1 MTDSMTHLQR
11 LELSR
16 PLWRSLIDTAAAA
29 PVSALSAAS
38 FSAQTTC
45 YDTGNKGFFA
55 AVARSAACIG
65 RARIAIASLT
75 ARRAPHATI

>member
-1 MTDSMTHLQR
+1 MTDSMTYLQR

-16 PLWRSLIDTAAAA
+16 LLWRRPIVTAAVA
-29 PVSALSAAS
+29 PASTLSVAS

-55 AVARSAACIG
+55 PVTRSAACIE
-65 RARIAIASLT
+65 RVRIAIASLT
-75 ARRAPHATI
+75 APRAPHATI